1 MSARSLRCVAGAIL
15 VAVGIAGCSARQPA
29 ERWTAMTA
37 RAHREADRRLDAGD
51 TAGARARL
59 LALVDAQKAH
69 AADSTE
75 RRLALQDSYFR
86 LARLALGDHDP
97 RQALEFADAGLT
109 YGTAP
114 HLFVANLLVA
124 RGAALEATG
133 DARAA
138 AADYQRA
145 LVINEALLA
154 EAAAPK

>member
-1 MSARSLRCVAGAIL
+1 VSPRAIVTAVILGAL
-15 VAVGIAGCSARQPA
+15 ALGGCSRQPPA

-51 TAGARARL
+51 AAGARARL

-69 AADSTE
+69 AAESAE
-75 RRLALQDSYFR
+75 RRLALQDTYFR
-86 LARLALGDHDP
+86 LARLAIGAHEP
-97 RQALEFADAGLT
+97 RQAIAYADAGLA

-124 RGAALEATG
+124 RGAALEAAG

-145 LVINEALLA
+145 LVINEALLGQA
-154 EAAAPK
+154 TELQ

>member
-1 MSARSLRCVAGAIL
+1 MSPRAFVTAVIVGAVALG
-15 VAVGIAGCSARQPA
+15 GCSRQPPA

-51 TAGARARL
+51 ASGARARL

-69 AADSTE
+69 AGESAE
-75 RRLALQDSYFR
+75 RRLALQDTYFR
-86 LARLALGDHDP
+86 LARLAIGAHEP
-97 RQALEFADAGLT
+97 RQAIAYADAGLA

-124 RGAALEATG
+124 RGAALEAAG

-145 LVINEALLA
+145 LLINETLLGQ
-154 EAAAPK
+154 AAGPR

>member
-1 MSARSLRCVAGAIL
+1 VSRRAIVTAMLLGAL
-15 VAVGIAGCSARQPA
+15 GFGGCMREPPP
-29 ERWTAMTA
+29 EHWTTMTA

-51 TAGARARL
+51 AAGARARL

-69 AADSTE
+69 AGDSAE

-86 LARLALGDHDP
+86 LARLALSDHDP
-97 RQALEFADAGLT
+97 RQAVAYADAGLA

-124 RGAALEATG
+124 RGAALEAAG

-145 LVINEALLA
+145 LLINETLLGQ
-154 EAAAPK
+154 AAGPR

>member
-1 MSARSLRCVAGAIL
+1 MSPRAIVTAVILGAL
-15 VAVGIAGCSARQPA
+15 ALGGCSRQPPA

-51 TAGARARL
+51 AAGARARL

-69 AADSTE
+69 AGESAE
-75 RRLALQDSYFR
+75 RRLALQDTYFR
-86 LARLALGDHDP
+86 LARLAIGAHEP
-97 RQALEFADAGLT
+97 RQAIAYADAGLA

-124 RGAALEATG
+124 RGAALEAAG

-145 LVINEALLA
+145 LVINEVLLGQA
-154 EAAAPK
+154 TELQ

>member
-1 MSARSLRCVAGAIL
+1 VSPRAFVTAVIVGAVALG
-15 VAVGIAGCSARQPA
+15 GCSRQPPA

-51 TAGARARL
+51 ASGARARL

-69 AADSTE
+69 AGESAE
-75 RRLALQDSYFR
+75 RRLALQDTYFR
-86 LARLALGDHDP
+86 LARLAIGAHEP
-97 RQALEFADAGLT
+97 RQAIAYADAGLA

-124 RGAALEATG
+124 RGAALEAAG

-145 LVINEALLA
+145 LAINETLLGQA
-154 EAAAPK
+154 TELQ

>member
-1 MSARSLRCVAGAIL
+1 MSPRAFVTAVIVGAVALG
-15 VAVGIAGCSARQPA
+15 GCSRQPPA
-29 ERWTAMTA
+29 ERWTTMTA

-51 TAGARARL
+51 ASGARARL

-69 AADSTE
+69 AGESAE
-75 RRLALQDSYFR
+75 RRLALQDTYFR
-86 LARLALGDHDP
+86 LARLAIGAHEP
-97 RQALEFADAGLT
+97 RQAIAYADAGLA

-124 RGAALEATG
+124 RGAALEAAG

-145 LVINEALLA
+145 LAINETLLGQA
-154 EAAAPK
+154 TELQ

>member
-1 MSARSLRCVAGAIL
+1 VSPRAIVTAVILGAL
-15 VAVGIAGCSARQPA
+15 ALGGCSRQPPA

-51 TAGARARL
+51 AGGARARL

-69 AADSTE
+69 AGESAE
-75 RRLALQDSYFR
+75 RRLALQDTYFR
-86 LARLALGDHDP
+86 LARLAIGAHEP
-97 RQALEFADAGLT
+97 RQAIVYADAGLA

-124 RGAALEATG
+124 RGAALEAAG
-133 DARAA
+133 DPRAA

-145 LVINEALLA
+145 LVINDTLLGQA
-154 EAAAPK
+154 TELQ

>member
-1 MSARSLRCVAGAIL
+1 VSPRAFVTAVILGAL
-15 VAVGIAGCSARQPA
+15 ALGGCSRQPPA

-51 TAGARARL
+51 AAGARARL

-69 AADSTE
+69 AGENAE
-75 RRLALQDSYFR
+75 RRLALQDTYFR
-86 LARLALGDHDP
+86 LARLAIGAHEP
-97 RQALEFADAGLT
+97 RQAIAYADAGLA

-124 RGAALEATG
+124 RGAALEAAG

-145 LVINEALLA
+145 LVINETLLGQA
-154 EAAAPK
+154 TELQ

>member
-1 MSARSLRCVAGAIL
+1 VSPRAFVTAVIVGAL
-15 VAVGIAGCSARQPA
+15 ALGGCSRRPPA

-51 TAGARARL
+51 AAGARARL

-69 AADSTE
+69 AGESAE
-75 RRLALQDSYFR
+75 RRLALQDTYFR
-86 LARLALGDHDP
+86 LARLAIGAHEP
-97 RQALEFADAGLT
+97 RQAIAYADAGLA

-124 RGAALEATG
+124 RGAALEAAG

-145 LVINEALLA
+145 LVINETLLGQA
-154 EAAAPK
+154 TELQ